1 MCLRV
6 RLRVCVRVRVHT
18 MCLLLIKSYCLL
30 IWTVRE
36 KRVMPYDYKQLFEQ
50 TDIDDL
56 ILQ

>member
-1 MCLRV
+1 ML
-6 RLRVCVRVRVHT
+6 LPLCVFVGAHTYVHA
-18 MCLLLIKSYCLL
+18 MCLLLIKSYYSL